1 MAIPVNLN
9 IKTVKMAA
17 LKFAETADEE
27 SLHLETLVTTI
38 PYAEAKAWQRRQCKL
53 DEDRFCA
60 FLQMLNET
68 SESIDIP
75 KQSKLTIS
83 PPRVGPNRLNIDE

>member
-60 FLQMLNET
+60 FLQSLNET
-68 SESIDIP
+68 SESIDIL
-75 KQSKLTIS
+75 SKA
-83 PPRVGPNRLNIDE
+83 N